1 MTNIILI
8 LLLAFCGFIMFEIY
22 RTDRLNKIAFK
33 EVSTSLYEM
42 GIIIRAMTDN
52 LSKEQQDNLNESY
65 KKIKQ
70 DIEREFDDNSN

>member
-8 LLLAFCGFIMFEIY
+8 LLLGFCGFIIFEIY

-52 LSKEQQDNLNESY
+52 LPKEQQDNLNESY
-65 KKIKQ
+65 KRIKR
-70 DIEREFDDNSN
+70 DIELSLNDN